1 MFGSKQQKID
11 RAIEKKKEAPLLKLA
26 EDKDM
31 QVCLAAIAGLGKVAL
46 DDGCNTLIT
55 LLHDPNDDI
64 RSAAAS
70 ALGELGNGHAKAHI
84 SYQIQQEKNPAVK
97 ETMTHALHAIK
108 DYN

>member
-1 MFGSKQQKID
+1 MFGNKLQKVES
-11 RAIEKKKEAPLLKLA
+11 AVQKKKEAPLVKLT

-31 QVCLAAIAGLGKVAL
+31 QVRLAAIAGLGKVGQ

-64 RSAAAS
+64 RSAAAT
-70 ALGELGNGHAKAHI
+70 ALGEMGNGHAKAHI

-97 ETMTHALHAIK
+97 ETMSHALHLIK